1 MLRNNTI
8 LHCVRNL
15 PPYDSSYYVII
26 YFVCLTVRY
35 SMSDIYQILVFL
47 LDDDYSSV
55 ASKFKRRFILHLRWN
70 WFEIFTCVFCN
81 LRMSQLTI
89 VTRRKILRSFTTRKT
104 KDEAILST
112 FFETDRLSQ
121 CAVNKGSS
129 KSTSLLPVEP
139 ASSVIYEFVERN
151 LVSLSEVTLLLV
163 ARRIFSVMRQIQIPN
178 HIDRLVRVVTCKF
191 WFSSACFCVYNF
203 IFVHRN
209 SLRLLRRATK
219 G

>member
-1 MLRNNTI
+1 MITRQ
-8 LHCVRNL
+8 L
-15 PPYDSSYYVII
+15 PLSLSVVLSYTYAETDSK
-26 YFVCLTVRY
+26 Y
-35 SMSDIYQILVFL
+35 S
-47 LDDDYSSV
+47 
-55 ASKFKRRFILHLRWN
+55 RP
-70 WFEIFTCVFCN
+70 CVFCN

-163 ARRIFSVMRQIQIPN
+163 ARRIFSVMRQIQIPI

-191 WFSSACFCVYNF
+191 
-203 IFVHRN
+203 
-209 SLRLLRRATK
+209 
-219 G
+219 